1 MTQPS
6 IPFDLRD
13 TPEYKEFGFQI
24 VNCPVCGKE
33 TLNDHFICPNCDWE
47 YDGITEENEYSFC
60 NQATVAE
67 YRKGNL

>member
-13 TPEYKEFGFQI
+13 TPECKEFGFQI

-33 TLNDHFICPNCDWE
+33 TLDDYFICPTCGWE
-47 YDGITEENEYSFC
+47 YDGITEENDFSSC
-60 NQATVAE
+60 NKTTVAD
-67 YRKGNL
+67 YRKQNL

>member
-33 TLNDHFICPNCDWE
+33 TLDDYFICPNCGWE
-47 YDGITEENEYSFC
+47 YDGTAGENEYSSC
-60 NQATVAE
+60 NKATIAD
-67 YRKGNL
+67 YRKNNL